1 MKQQL
6 EKLIDLQKIDLA
18 QEALRQDVDKQR
30 AKVEA
35 DTEMLEDLEKALV
48 AQTQSLEDTRKLLEN
63 KRNELEEARK
73 SQDHANTKLNAVT
86 NSRDYAAIERELEN
100 FKKMVIQ
107 LESEIDTLEHA
118 VVDAEALNAKH
129 REEYETLRGEIEQA
143 RAAVDAAAAS
153 IEGRVAELQ
162 AQSDALGKT
171 IQPQVLARYRFI
183 RSKRAGVAVVS
194 ASGGT
199 CTGCHMKLQ
208 PQAFIVLQRQKTL
221 ECCQNC
227 QRILYFSAAEAEALH
242 NGNHK

>member
-1 MKQQL
+1 VLCNTFKIPL
-6 EKLIDLQKIDLA
+6 SKIIPIDYTT
-18 QEALRQDVDKQR
+18 EAK
-30 AKVEA
+30 
-35 DTEMLEDLEKALV
+35 
-48 AQTQSLEDTRKLLEN
+48 
-63 KRNELEEARK
+63 K
-73 SQDHANTKLNAVT
+73 SQEHANTKLNAVT

-100 FKKMVIQ
+100 FKKMVVQ
-107 LESEIDTLEHA
+107 LESEIDSLQHA
-118 VVDAEALNAKH
+118 VVEAEALNEKH
-129 REEYETLRGEIEQA
+129 RGEYDTLHAEIEKA

-162 AQSDALGKT
+162 AQSNELGKT

-227 QRILYFSAAEAEALH
+227 QRILYFSAEEAEALH
-242 NGNHK
+242 NGNRK